1 MVSEENIIRITVMEH
16 IRPPP
21 ELDFPRQMDLKN
33 VEMGADQLYLT
44 IAMNSRTDAEQCF
57 SVYH

>member
-1 MVSEENIIRITVMEH
+1 MVSEETIIRITVMEH

-33 VEMGADQLYLT
+33 VELGADHET
-44 IAMNSRTDAEQCF
+44 ILNHRHE
-57 SVYH
+57 